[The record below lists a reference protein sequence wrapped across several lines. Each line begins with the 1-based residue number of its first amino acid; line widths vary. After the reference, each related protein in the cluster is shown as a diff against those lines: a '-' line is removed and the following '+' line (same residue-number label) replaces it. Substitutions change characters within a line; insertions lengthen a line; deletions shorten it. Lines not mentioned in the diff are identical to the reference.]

1 MFDAGAAAGFEDR
14 AVAINDGHLKLA
26 LRVWPPSAAALAARQ
41 LCVAWPGWLDN
52 AGSFDSIAPLFAAQG
67 YTFLAFDPPGCGQ
80 SDHLPAS
87 AVYMD
92 LYDAGYIIECV
103 DALGYDAQQPFV
115 LVGHSRGSGVVTA
128 CAAAF
133 PSRIAAVVTF
143 ESSFGLSGTFPM
155 DWGPTAKKGNH
166 KLQEVLQGEQQTHAR
181 GKRTRVFATVADA
194 VSHNQADPR
203 FVKTVATSEN
213 IVARHLN
220 ELPDGKGWRLT
231 HDPRLYGQWAPIYPD
246 EQVTRQVLSAVQ
258 CPMLDIKGDVFT
270 ERWRGMIQ
278 ADMED
283 GHQWRHIA
291 KWERLMVER
300 EALLRSKVT
309 LTTATIVGGHH
320 VHSDDPQACA
330 DIALPWLEQLQLP
343 QIGLPQIVASAESS
357 AAAAAQAARID
368 EEDVEVP
375 DDLWTLEQTPPGVPP
390 PAERSFAVC
399 GGTLSLV
406 AKVWAP
412 EGATNPPLPTKR
424 VLAWPGWLDN
434 AGSFDTLAPLMVQDG
449 YTVVAIDPPG
459 CGRSDHLPWAS
470 QYCTETETLY
480 AFEVLQQLG
489 WTAEDGGAVLLAHSR
504 GGNVLLRCASGF
516 SDSIIGLA
524 LLENSLGYSESFTAN
539 MIADVLAS
547 EVRNRARVP
556 RSFKSA
562 EAAVHKSYYNEQF
575 PKTWATARNITAR
588 HIVPDE
594 AGTGGYTFSHDVRTY
609 GERQAL
615 ATTPE
620 MLLETISRVQCPV
633 FMMTSELN
641 EWRSLEERTSGEEI
655 SLKKAQLAPGQLT
668 AVVIMGEHHHVHSDN
683 AGATWDTGLR
693 EWLADMGQQKRRGEL
708 ELQAHL

>member
-1 MFDAGAAAGFEDR
+1 MAAAACIDR
-14 AVAINDGHLKLA
+14 TVAINGGHLELA
-26 LRVWPPSAAALAARQ
+26 LRIWPPTTAVPARQ

-52 AGSFDSIAPLFAAQG
+52 AGSFDSIAPHFAAQG
-67 YTFLAFDPPGCGQ
+67 YTFVACDPPGCGQ

-92 LYDAGYIIECV
+92 LHDAGYLIECV
-103 DALGYDAQQPFV
+103 DALGYDTHQPFV

-143 ESSFGLSGTFPM
+143 ESSWGLSGTYPM
-155 DWGPTAKKGNH
+155 DWGPAARKGNH
-166 KLQEVLQGEQQTHAR
+166 KLAEALDGEQQAHAR

-213 IVARHLN
+213 IVARHLV

-246 EQVTRQVLSAVQ
+246 EQVNRLVLSAVR
-258 CPMLDIKGDVFT
+258 CPMLDIKGNVFK
-270 ERWRGMIQ
+270 ERWRGMIRVNS
-278 ADMED
+278 ESS
-283 GHQWRHIA
+283 HHWSHIA
-291 KWERLMVER
+291 MWERLLAER
-300 EALLRSKVT
+300 EALLRSNGR
-309 LTTATIVGGHH
+309 LTTAAIVGGHH
-320 VHSDDPQACA
+320 VHSDKPQACA
-330 DIALPWLEQLQLP
+330 EIALPWLDQLQLP
-343 QIGLPQIVASAESS
+343 QAPQIVASSEQS
-357 AAAAAQAARID
+357 AAPGARVRID

-375 DDLWTLEQTPPGVPP
+375 EDLWTLEPTPPGVPP
-390 PAERSFAVC
+390 PTEQNFAVC
-399 GGTLSLV
+399 GGTLNLA

-412 EGATNPPLPTKR
+412 ADGSDPLPTKR

-449 YTVVAIDPPG
+449 FTIVAMDPPG
-459 CGRSDHLPWAS
+459 CGMSDHLPAAS

-489 WTAEDGGAVLLAHSR
+489 WTAADGGAVLLAHSR
-504 GGNVLLRCASGF
+504 GGNVLLRCAGGF
-516 SDSIIGLA
+516 SDSIVGLV
-524 LLENSLGYSESFTAN
+524 LLENSLGYSESFSAG
-539 MIADVLAS
+539 MIADMLAG

-562 EAAVHKSYYNEQF
+562 EAAVHKSFHNDQF
-575 PKTWATARNITAR
+575 PKSWATARNITAR

-594 AGTGGYTFSHDVRTY
+594 AAGPGGYTFSHDVRTY

-615 ATTPE
+615 ATTPD
-620 MLLETISRVQCPV
+620 MLLKTISRVQCPV

-655 SLKKAQLAPGQLT
+655 TKKKAQLASGQLT

-683 AGATWDTGLR
+683 AAATWDTGLR
-693 EWLADMGQQKRRGEL
+693 EWLGYVGHYKRRGEL
-708 ELQAHL
+708 GLQAKL